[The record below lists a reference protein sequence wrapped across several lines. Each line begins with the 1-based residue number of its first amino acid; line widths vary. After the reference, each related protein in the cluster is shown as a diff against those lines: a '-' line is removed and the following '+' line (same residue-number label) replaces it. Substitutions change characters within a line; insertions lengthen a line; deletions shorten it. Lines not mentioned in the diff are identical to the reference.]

1 MNDNWKQN
9 KNLFPDFYLMSFKI
23 VRSLHFF
30 CPCMYNPVSV
40 FVTSKGR
47 EKGIQNI
54 ESTSISKLL
63 GLAELLWE
71 NVIRRPL
78 SHLRRDDSISTLIN
92 LWENSTVFLSSFF
105 FSLYQNIVDWQ
116 YYVSFSKVIQLYIY
130 IYLFFFKFLSLL
142 GCYRILSRVSWAIQ

>member
-1 MNDNWKQN
+1 
-9 KNLFPDFYLMSFKI
+9 
-23 VRSLHFF
+23 
-30 CPCMYNPVSV
+30 MYNPVSV

-105 FSLYQNIVDWQ
+105 FSLYQNIVD
-116 YYVSFSKVIQLYIY
+116 
-130 IYLFFFKFLSLL
+130 
-142 GCYRILSRVSWAIQ
+142 